1 MKSHLQSRA
10 CSPRATLLSSFAI
23 VLSISCGSTKDGPN
37 GNSAGSTL
45 PTGGQVTAGGH
56 SSSVGINA
64 TGGVQVT
71 GGNSGSTTTRPVA
84 IGGVPGTGGTL
95 GNGGLQGSGGAG
107 GGGGLGTGGSALGS
121 TSGIGGS
128 AMVGGTSSSGGRTAS
143 SGGTL
148 GTGGRTSSGGVPG
161 TGGAAGGAKATTGG
175 SNATG
180 GSGTVTSMLTGMAD
194 AAHVRLLSG
203 SPFYDRQELHRKGY
217 LASWN
222 TDKLLYPYRSLAKL
236 PQATGVTSGYAGWD
250 TTFLLGH
257 MTGHYLSATSRMAAA
272 TGDTSFTTK
281 ANTVVTELAKCQTAL
296 GSNGYLAA
304 FPSTV
309 FDWLEGKSTS
319 NNGIVVPY
327 YTVHKIMAGLLDAY
341 HYVGNQQALDV
352 VTKMADYF
360 AARLAALPATTIE
373 SIFRTDGNGN
383 PTNEFGAMSD
393 VLAELSTVTGKS
405 KYLDTAK
412 IFNRS
417 WFIAPLASGQDNLK
431 GLHGNAHIAQALG
444 IAHTANLSGD
454 STSLQASENFWKLL
468 TGKHA
473 FLTGGDSFHEWLD
486 KAGVEA
492 GPSIDNS
499 VALPPTTA
507 ETCNTHNMLKLTSAL
522 FERGP
527 RIDYAD
533 YYERALYNH
542 ILASVAPDTG
552 YVTYFT
558 PLYGNFRTYLNGTF
572 CDNGTGIENTP
583 RYNEG
588 IYFERGSSLWI
599 NLYIPSV
606 LTWDATG
613 LTLQEQGNAAAGEPV
628 SVTITKGTDGTQ
640 ATLNL
645 RIPYWVSGAPTVAV
659 NGEQQQSISAGA
671 YYSVSRQW
679 KVGDVITLTL
689 PPALRLEHAQD
700 VTSMVAVFYGPIL
713 LAGALG
719 STSMPN
725 DTLDNK
731 DTNLT
736 VANAAVPTIANSSTN
751 PADWLQAVAGTPL
764 TYKVQ
769 NAGAANGI
777 TFQPFYQVHHQRYSV
792 YWPH

>member
-1 MKSHLQSRA
+1 
-10 CSPRATLLSSFAI
+10 
-23 VLSISCGSTKDGPN
+23 
-37 GNSAGSTL
+37 
-45 PTGGQVTAGGH
+45 
-56 SSSVGINA
+56 
-64 TGGVQVT
+64 
-71 GGNSGSTTTRPVA
+71 
-84 IGGVPGTGGTL
+84 
-95 GNGGLQGSGGAG
+95 
-107 GGGGLGTGGSALGS
+107 
-121 TSGIGGS
+121 
-128 AMVGGTSSSGGRTAS
+128 
-143 SGGTL
+143 
-148 GTGGRTSSGGVPG
+148 
-161 TGGAAGGAKATTGG
+161 
-175 SNATG
+175 
-180 GSGTVTSMLTGMAD
+180 MAD

-236 PQATGVTSGYAGWD
+236 PQASGVTSGYAGWD
-250 TTFLLGH
+250 TGFLVGH

-281 ANTVVTELAKCQTAL
+281 ANTVVAELAKCQTAL

-304 FPSTV
+304 FPTTV

-360 AARLAALPATTIE
+360 QARLSALPAATIE

-383 PTNEFGAMSD
+383 PQNEFGAMSD

-417 WFIAPLASGQDNLK
+417 WFISPLASGQDNLK

-454 STSLQASENFWKLL
+454 SASLQASENFWKLL

-492 GPSIDNS
+492 GPSIDSNA
-499 VALPPTTA
+499 VLPPTTA

-552 YVTYFT
+552 NVTYFT

-613 LTLQEQGNAAAGEPV
+613 LTLQEQGNAAAGEQV
-628 SVTITKGTDGTQ
+628 SITITKGTDGTQ

-645 RIPYWVSGAPTVAV
+645 RIPYWASGAPALAV
-659 NGEQQQSISAGA
+659 NGEQQQSISTGA
-671 YYSVSRQW
+671 YYSLSRQW
-679 KVGDVITLTL
+679 KVGDVVTLTL
-689 PPALRLEHAQD
+689 PTTLRLEHAQD

-719 STSMPN
+719 STGMPN

-736 VANAAVPTIANSSTN
+736 VANATVPTIANSSTN

-777 TFQPFYQVHHQRYSV
+777 TFQPLYQVHHQRYSV

>member
-1 MKSHLQSRA
+1 MQSHQQSGILRSRVVWVSGVA
-10 CSPRATLLSSFAI
+10 FLFS
-23 VLSISCGSTKDGPN
+23 VGCGSSKDGTN
-37 GNSAGSTL
+37 GNPANGTL
-45 PTGGQVTAGGH
+45 AAGG
-56 SSSVGINA
+56 SSA
-64 TGGVQVT
+64 TGT
-71 GGNSGSTTTRPVA
+71 GTGS
-84 IGGVPGTGGTL
+84 GGVKGVGGDQASGGSVSTAATAASGLGGAPAVGGTPGTGGAP
-95 GNGGLQGSGGAG
+95 NGSITGGAG
-107 GGGGLGTGGSALGS
+107 GRTNTGGAVGTGG
-121 TSGIGGS
+121 TVNGGS
-128 AMVGGTSSSGGRTAS
+128 VTDTGGRTTS

-148 GTGGRTSSGGVPG
+148 GTGGRTNSGGVLG
-161 TGGAAGGAKATTGG
+161 TGGSAGGAKTGTGG
-175 SNATG
+175 SSPTG
-180 GSGTVTSMLTGMAD
+180 GSGPVTSALTGMAD
-194 AAHVRLLSG
+194 AAHVRLSSG

-222 TDKLLYPYRSLAKL
+222 VDKLLYPYRSLAKL
-236 PQATGVTSGYAGWD
+236 PQASGVTSGYAGWD
-250 TTFLLGH
+250 TGFLVGH

-281 ANTVVTELAKCQTAL
+281 ANTVVAELAKCQTAL
-296 GSNGYLAA
+296 GTSGYLAA
-304 FPSTV
+304 FPTTV
-309 FDWLEGKSTS
+309 FDWVEGKSAS

-417 WFIAPLASGQDNLK
+417 WFITPLASGQDNLK

-454 STSLQASENFWKLL
+454 SASLQASENFWKLL
-468 TGKHA
+468 SGKHA
-473 FLTGGDSFHEWLD
+473 FLNGGDSFHEWLD

-492 GPSIDNS
+492 GASIDS
-499 VALPPTTA
+499 SAVLPPTTA

-558 PLYGNFRTYLNGTF
+558 PFYGNFRTYLNGTF

-588 IYFERGSSLWI
+588 IYFERGSSLWV

-613 LTLQEQGNAAAGEPV
+613 LTLQEQ
-628 SVTITKGTDGTQ
+628 
-640 ATLNL
+640 
-645 RIPYWVSGAPTVAV
+645 
-659 NGEQQQSISAGA
+659 
-671 YYSVSRQW
+671 
-679 KVGDVITLTL
+679 
-689 PPALRLEHAQD
+689 
-700 VTSMVAVFYGPIL
+700 
-713 LAGALG
+713 
-719 STSMPN
+719 
-725 DTLDNK
+725 
-731 DTNLT
+731 
-736 VANAAVPTIANSSTN
+736 
-751 PADWLQAVAGTPL
+751 
-764 TYKVQ
+764 
-769 NAGAANGI
+769 
-777 TFQPFYQVHHQRYSV
+777 
-792 YWPH
+792 